1 MKITYQYKTID
12 FLDRVIIIPQGERVW
27 DSDAVVITSKIG
39 KMVVE
44 LLNKDRSYDELVE
57 IIENNLNIE
66 RRKVKAQI
74 KILLLSLRRSRLI
87 DDWQDRLN

>member
-12 FLDRVIIIPQGERVW
+12 FLDRVIIIPLGERVW

-66 RRKVKAQI
+66 RSKVKAQI